1 MVTKMAQRQLGGL
14 PFLVRFAPGVSRDA
28 GLAAVAND
36 IKGLPGLIIN
46 AAERPRT

>member
-28 GLAAVAND
+28 GLARRRQRHQGPAGP
-36 IKGLPGLIIN
+36 ICQ
-46 AAERPRT
+46 RR